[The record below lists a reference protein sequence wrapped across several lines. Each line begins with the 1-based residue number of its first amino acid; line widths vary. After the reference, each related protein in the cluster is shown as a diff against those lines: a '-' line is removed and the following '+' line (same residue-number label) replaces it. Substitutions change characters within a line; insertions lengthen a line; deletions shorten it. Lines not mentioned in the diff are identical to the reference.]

1 MWQCSTFHR
10 LVILLVGLTLSRDMC
25 SEKGPQSLGAA
36 VSMILGDTARG
47 VMRFV
52 QVDPDTCVMEGTID
66 GLSPG
71 AHGLFIHELG
81 DVSRGCARFVSTVTL
96 PLSIVLCS
104 WLPIIWTDK
113 MHFGWVEMSLD
124 GYKIMSLSVICCS
137 SGFQNIVKYISKL

>member
-1 MWQCSTFHR
+1 VWQCSIFHR
-10 LVILLVGLTLSRDMC
+10 LVILLVGLTLSCDMC

-81 DVSRGCARFVSTVTL
+81 DVSRGCARFVQISHC
-96 PLSIVLCS
+96 LC
-104 WLPIIWTDK
+104 L
-113 MHFGWVEMSLD
+113 
-124 GYKIMSLSVICCS
+124 
-137 SGFQNIVKYISKL
+137 

>member
-81 DVSRGCARFVSTVTL
+81 DVSRGCARFVQISHC
-96 PLSIVLCS
+96 LC
-104 WLPIIWTDK
+104 L
-113 MHFGWVEMSLD
+113 
-124 GYKIMSLSVICCS
+124 
-137 SGFQNIVKYISKL
+137 